1 MTNPN
6 LLPLPNEDPE
16 TVSDLVHLMIRDQR
30 IRTEVTRGSHMWFFL
45 TYLADYVRYP
55 FAPFHRE
62 MFALSEDDTL
72 PMLVLMAFRGS
83 AKSTIFTLSYPIWA
97 ILGQQKKKFIVILGQ
112 TQQQARQYLANLKR
126 ELERNDL
133 LRRDLGPFEERDEEW
148 SAGSIVI
155 PKYDA
160 RITAISCEQGIRGL
174 RHGAYRPDL
183 IICDDL
189 ENLDSV
195 RTRDGRQKLY
205 QWLMGEVI
213 PAGDVNT
220 RIVIVGNCLHDDG
233 IMMRLQREITAGARL
248 GVFRSFPLLDD
259 EGICLWPGKFPDPEL
274 VESFKRSVVDEITWQ
289 REYLLRIIAG
299 VDTVIHRDWI
309 QYYDEAEMAACGEKF
324 RYVGIGI
331 DLAISDKDTA
341 DYTAMVTAHVYGR
354 IKKLR
359 IFIQPHP
366 TNERLGFPD
375 TYERVKAMANLHTDK
390 AKLKIFIED
399 VGYQGA
405 LIQMLEKDGY
415 PAEGVKLH
423 GADKR
428 SRLALTSHLIKNGVI
443 RFPRIGAEELIEQ
456 LTGFGS
462 ERHDDLADAFSSL
475 IIKIKEHD
483 KPAPC
488 IGFISFGWDGS
499 VRDTRIELD

>member
-1 MTNPN
+1 MTSP
-6 LLPLPNEDPE
+6 LLPSDDP
-16 TVSDLVHLMIRDQR
+16 TVVSDLVHLMLRDQR
-30 IRTEVTRGSHMWFFL
+30 IRTEVTRSSHMWFFL

-62 MFALSEDDTL
+62 MFTLSEDATI

-83 AKSTIFTLSYPIWA
+83 AKSTLFTLSYPIWA
-97 ILGQQKKKFIVILGQ
+97 ILGQQRKKFIVILGQ

-133 LRRDLGPFEERDEEW
+133 LRQDLGPFEERDEEW

-174 RHGAYRPDL
+174 RHGAHRPDL

-213 PAGDVNT
+213 PAGDLST
-220 RIVIVGNCLHDDG
+220 RVVVVGNCLHEDG
-233 IMMRLQREITAGARL
+233 VMLRLQREIMGGQRTGA
-248 GVFRSFPLLDD
+248 FRSYPLLD
-259 EGICLWPGKFPDPEL
+259 EAGACLWPAKFPFPEM
-274 VESFKRSVVDEITWQ
+274 VESLKRSVVDEVTWQ
-289 REYLLRIIAG
+289 REYLLRIVAG
-299 VDTVIHRDWI
+299 VDQVIHADWI
-309 QYYDEAEMAACGEKF
+309 HYYDEADMAACGSKF

-331 DLAISDKDTA
+331 DLAISDRDTA
-341 DYTAMVTAHVYGR
+341 DYTSMVSARVYGR
-354 IKKLR
+354 VEKLH

-366 TNERLGFPD
+366 VNERLGFPD
-375 TYERVKAMANLHTDK
+375 TYERVKGMANVQDK
-390 AKLKIFIED
+390 EKLKIFIED

-443 RFPRIGAEELIEQ
+443 RFPRTGTEELIQQ

-483 KPAPC
+483 EPPRF
-488 IGFISFGWDGS
+488 IGFITFGWDGS
-499 VRDTRIELD
+499 VRDARIELD

>member
-1 MTNPN
+1 MNNP
-6 LLPLPNEDPE
+6 LLPTPPSDDK
-16 TVSDLVHLMIRDQR
+16 TVVDDLVHLMIRDQR
-30 IRTEVTRGSHMWFFL
+30 IRTEVTRTSHMWFFL

-55 FAPFHRE
+55 FAPFHRK
-62 MFALSEDDTL
+62 MFALSEDDAL

-83 AKSTIFTLSYPIWA
+83 AKSTLFTLSYPIWA
-97 ILGQQKKKFIVILGQ
+97 ILGQQQKKFIVILGQ
-112 TQQQARQYLANLKR
+112 TQQQARQYLTNLKR

-133 LRRDLGPFEERDEEW
+133 LRQDLGPFEERDDEW

-174 RHGAYRPDL
+174 RHGAHRPDL

-195 RTRDGRQKLY
+195 RTREGRQKLY

-220 RIVIVGNCLHDDG
+220 RVVIVGNCLHEDG
-233 IMMRLQREITAGARL
+233 IMKRLQREIAAGVRT
-248 GVFRSFPLLDD
+248 GVFRSYPLLD
-259 EGICLWPGKFPDPEL
+259 ETGQPLWPGKFPSAEMIDIL
-274 VESFKRSVVDEITWQ
+274 KRSVVDEVTWQ
-289 REYLLRIIAG
+289 REYLLRIIATA
-299 VDTVIHRDWI
+299 DQVIHPDWI
-309 QYYDEAEMAACGEKF
+309 HFYDEGDMEKCGAKF
-324 RYVGIGI
+324 RYVGIGV
-331 DLAISDKDTA
+331 DLAISDRDTA
-341 DYTAMVTAHVYGR
+341 DYTSMVEARVYGR
-354 IKKLR
+354 IGKLHIYILPNPVNER
-359 IFIQPHP
+359 LSFPD
-366 TNERLGFPD
+366 TNERL
-375 TYERVKAMANLHTDK
+375 KATTDMHDK
-390 AKLKIFIED
+390 EKTKIFIED

-405 LIQMLEKDGY
+405 LIQMLEKEGY

-428 SRLALTSHLIKNGVI
+428 SRLALTSHLLKAGII
-443 RFPRIGAEELIEQ
+443 RFPRTGAEELIQQ
-456 LTGFGS
+456 LVGFGS

-483 KPAPC
+483 KPAPVF
-488 IGFISFGWDGS
+488 GFISIGWDGT
-499 VRDTRIELD
+499 VRDTRVELD